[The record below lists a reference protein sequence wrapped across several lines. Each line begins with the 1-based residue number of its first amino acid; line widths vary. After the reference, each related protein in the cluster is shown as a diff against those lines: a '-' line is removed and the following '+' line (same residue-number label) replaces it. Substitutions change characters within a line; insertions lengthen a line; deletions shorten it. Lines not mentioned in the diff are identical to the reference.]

1 MERMLARR
9 PGLRLQH
16 AADGRAG
23 IAAVRA
29 RRPDLVLLDM
39 HLPDISG
46 EEVLRALWED
56 PATRGVPIIV
66 LSADATPGLPNRLRA
81 AGARGFLSKPLNV
94 KQVLGAIDDAL
105 AECVKEQ
112 P

>member
-1 MERMLARR
+1 
-9 PGLRLQH
+9 
-16 AADGRAG
+16 
-23 IAAVRA
+23 
-29 RRPDLVLLDM
+29 
-39 HLPDISG
+39 
-46 EEVLRALWED
+46 
-56 PATRGVPIIV
+56 VPIIV